1 MREIRFRA
9 WHKIL
14 NKIVH
19 VDAID
24 FTGETI
30 RQNDPCVVNDQDG
43 GGCYLLDNLVLM
55 QYTGLKDR
63 NGTEIYE
70 GDIVRVDPGWLYN
83 FKHTG
88 EIYWCDVNLGF
99 YYKCPFHQINW
110 DINKY
115 FVCEVVG
122 NNYE

>member
-1 MREIRFRA
+1 MREIKFRV
-9 WHKIL
+9 WYKPSKQFL
-14 NKIVH
+14 NHCSVGNGIIQH
-19 VDAID
+19 DSQHYAHLEED
-24 FTGETI
+24 E
-30 RQNDPCVVNDQDG
+30 CVIQ
-43 GGCYLLDNLVLM
+43 